1 MEIFV
6 INLARRPDRLST
18 INARLDDLG
27 LTSTT
32 VVALDG
38 RDLGDLPAGTL
49 VSPSSYACWASHLL
63 AHRAFLS
70 SGESHALILEDDAV
84 LDATLDW
91 ITLLY
96 DMPAEM
102 KRHSLDYLQLGYIS
116 TLYRSDS
123 LRNLVRRALSADV
136 SKFDLVM
143 ANRRF
148 RALDGV
154 SRAGSHG
161 YVLTREMAN
170 LLQHHHQPAWVNPD
184 GFLER
189 LASSRRDAHT
199 LRMACLQRSVI
210 SQESRVGHRSLI
222 DSDIQTLTEMTHD

>member
-6 INLARRPDRLST
+6 INLARRPERLSS

-27 LTSTT
+27 LASTT
-32 VVALDG
+32 IVALDA

-63 AHRAFLS
+63 AHQAFLS
-70 SGESHALILEDDAV
+70 SGETHALILEDDAV
-84 LDATLDW
+84 LDVSLDW
-91 ITLLY
+91 ITLLS

-102 KRHSLDYLQLGYIS
+102 TRHSLDYLQLGYIS

-123 LRNLVRRALSADV
+123 LRKLVRQALSADIP
-136 SKFDLVM
+136 KFDLVM

-161 YVLTREMAN
+161 YVLTQEMAN

-210 SQESRVGHRSLI
+210 SQESRINTGSVI
-222 DSDIQTLTEMTHD
+222 DSDVQALTGLEQD